1 MQIYEDKQQCEDK
14 QQLAR
19 ETMPS
24 FLFDDMKKQLNAIYD
39 NLSTNEIKGSTAK
52 IKVEPTFE
60 VKT

>member
-1 MQIYEDKQQCEDK
+1 
-14 QQLAR
+14 
-19 ETMPS
+19 MPS

-39 NLSTNEIKGSTAK
+39 KLSTNEIKGSTAN